1 MANRLAL
8 TIIVS
13 IILTIIFVSLVN
25 VGASII
31 FEEPK
36 YNDFCFDSPLPF
48 TQEKCEE
55 INGSWIIGSEE
66 VIDGTRSKI
75 MEPRCELDYR
85 ECTNKYEKVAGEN
98 NQLRYYLFAG
108 IGFVLLLVGLFSVEN
123 MFQITGLAT
132 GAILVTQGIVINLE
146 NKFVVFFSLLGIL
159 VIFGVVAW
167 RIISGFKS

>member
-8 TIIVS
+8 TILVS

-25 VGASII
+25 VGAPII
-31 FEEPK
+31 LERPD
-36 YNDFCFDSPLPF
+36 YGDFCYIGPTPL

-55 INGSWIIGSEE
+55 INGTWVEE
-66 VIDGTRSKI
+66 EILEEEIVKRGFSS
-75 MEPRCELDYR
+75 CELDYT
-85 ECTNKYEKVAGEN
+85 ECRDEYEKVSGEN

-108 IGFVLLLVGLFSVEN
+108 IGFILLLVGLFSIEN

-132 GAILVTQGIVINLE
+132 GAILVTQGIVTNLE

-167 RIISGFKS
+167 RIISKYKF

>member
-13 IILTIIFVSLVN
+13 IILTIILVSLVN

-31 FEEPK
+31 LERPD
-36 YNDFCFDSPLPF
+36 YDDFCFSEPAPL

-55 INGSWIIGSEE
+55 INGTWVGEEIERMEE
-66 VIDGTRSKI
+66 VVTKVGYS
-75 MEPRCELDYR
+75 RCELDYT
-85 ECTNKYEKVAGEN
+85 ECRDEYDKVSGEN
-98 NQLRYYLFAG
+98 NQLRYSLFAG
-108 IGFVLLLVGLFSVEN
+108 IGFILLLVGLFSVEN

-132 GAILVTQGIVINLE
+132 GAILVTQGIVTNLE

-159 VIFGVVAW
+159 VVFGVVAW
-167 RIISGFKS
+167 KIISKYKS

>member
-13 IILTIIFVSLVN
+13 IILSIILISLVN

-31 FEEPK
+31 LERPE
-36 YNDFCFDSPLPF
+36 YDDFCFNKATPL

-55 INGSWIIGSEE
+55 INGTWVEEETERGEE
-66 VIDGTRSKI
+66 VMTKI
-75 MEPRCELDYR
+75 GFSRCELDYT
-85 ECTNKYEKVAGEN
+85 ECMEEYKKVAGEN

-108 IGFVLLLVGLFSVEN
+108 IGFILLLVGLFSVED

-132 GAILVTQGIVINLE
+132 GAILVTQGIVTNLE
-146 NKFVVFFSLLGIL
+146 NKYVVFFSLLGIL
-159 VIFGVVAW
+159 VVFGVVAW
-167 RIISGFKS
+167 KIISKNKS